1 MFQSFRAAERDKH
14 PPQFDC
20 VAQKYKK
27 AAATATTARY
37 CEKLDIV
44 SEKLVRKNYTHLM
57 TSSISP
63 ATADVPLVSAQLN
76 ASEAIEESYP

>member
-1 MFQSFRAAERDKH
+1 MFQSFRADERDKH

-27 AAATATTARY
+27 AATATTAGY

-44 SEKLVRKNYTHLM
+44 SEKLVRKNCTHLM

-63 ATADVPLVSAQLN
+63 ATDDVPLVSAQLN